1 MAPETTSINSNDKTN
16 YWLIA
21 VVFLTIACLLLSVV
35 IIFKYYMKHRLTIP
49 WLLNLNSIMR
59 VIFKIIIAIIKMIS
73 VKQIDIKN
81 RTYYYFNN
89 LINIKNLDLNK
100 VKVDENSCKNILT
113 VLDTRWSET
122 LAARH
127 QIV

>member
-1 MAPETTSINSNDKTN
+1 
-16 YWLIA
+16 
-21 VVFLTIACLLLSVV
+21 
-35 IIFKYYMKHRLTIP
+35 
-49 WLLNLNSIMR
+49 MR
-59 VIFKIIIAIIKMIS
+59 VIFKIIIAILKMIS